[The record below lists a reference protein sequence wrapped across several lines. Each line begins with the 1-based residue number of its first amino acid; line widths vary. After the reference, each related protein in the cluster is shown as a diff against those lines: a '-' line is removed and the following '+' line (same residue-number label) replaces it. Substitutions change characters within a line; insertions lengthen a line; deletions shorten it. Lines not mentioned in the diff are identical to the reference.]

1 MPQNLRTLKSRI
13 RTAKNI
19 AQLAKTL
26 EMVSVAKIRRAR
38 GLAETVRPYAERITS
53 LGDTALRSV
62 APGEFVHPYLGGRAG
77 ASGDGHP
84 GSRPLAGTPD
94 PTEDRGRGG
103 GAPSRASATLDGG
116 SRLLLVIGPDKG
128 LCGPLVSNLV
138 RKMFEE
144 DTPDAQLITVG
155 KRMEAPAARKAGT
168 RLVASFPVGSRL
180 PEYSLVYD
188 LVLAINGYILSGK
201 ASRLDVLYTRFVS
214 YFTQVPTLDHVL
226 PLVPE
231 PAPTEPEGQRPHT
244 IEPDLAGLL
253 EALLPH
259 YLEVRLFDAV
269 IQAHSSEH
277 GARMVAMQNAKK
289 NALEIADSF
298 TLLYNKTR
306 QERIT
311 NEILDLA
318 NTGKRA

>member
-1 MPQNLRTLKSRI
+1 MTDTPEAARWQGRRIPRRT
-13 RTAKNI
+13 
-19 AQLAKTL
+19 
-26 EMVSVAKIRRAR
+26 V
-38 GLAETVRPYAERITS
+38 
-53 LGDTALRSV
+53 
-62 APGEFVHPYLGGRAG
+62 
-77 ASGDGHP
+77 
-84 GSRPLAGTPD
+84 
-94 PTEDRGRGG
+94 G
-103 GAPSRASATLDGG
+103 GAAEPRRGKRDADGG

-144 DTPDAQLITVG
+144 DSPDAQLITVG
-155 KRMEAPAARKAGT
+155 KRMEGPAARKAGA

-188 LVLAINGYILSGK
+188 LVLAINGYILSGR

-231 PAPTEPEGQRPHT
+231 PAPTEPESQRPHT

-269 IQAHSSEH
+269 IQAYSSEH